1 MWLLI
6 AFLAVGFGEAVGQV
20 VLIRELIV
28 NFQGNELSLGIILA
42 CWLLMMGLGSWLLGR
57 IARRFSAEPST
68 FVITILIYA
77 ILLPCQVFLARGVN
91 SLIGVEAG
99 EIAGLGS
106 ILLASL
112 IVLTPLCLL
121 HGLQFPYACRILSAQ
136 RGVASF
142 QVGRVYVAEAIG
154 TMVGGIL
161 ITYLLVHYLNHL
173 EIAALTVFLN
183 LAAGL
188 LLLRPLSSVRF
199 LLRKVA
205 VGILCLLAISLMA
218 TGSLGRLDFL
228 SSQWQW
234 QGHDLVSVENSVYQ
248 NIAVTRR
255 GDQFNFFANGMLVFT
270 APVPD
275 ITSIEEL
282 AHLPLLHHPAPRNV
296 LVVGGGMGG
305 LLEEVVRHPVQ
316 SVVYIEPDPRMIGM
330 ATAHLPWNPLE
341 DARISVEYTDG
352 RFFIERTDRRFDVVL
367 MNLPPPST
375 LQVNRFYTVEFFEAV
390 RGILEDDG
398 IFAFG
403 MLSSDAYL
411 SEEML
416 TLNRA
421 LYSTLTEVFPE
432 VLVIPNGL
440 SVLVASSEPS
450 LHQLDSSEIAA
461 RLQERE
467 LETRLLTTHY
477 IEYKLSPERI
487 SRLAG
492 YLDEP
497 GEINRDRR
505 PVSTFHSLAL
515 WNAMFYPQLKGVLSL
530 MMTVQMWWF
539 LPPLL
544 LLVLPAVRAATRRQ
558 TTLYPVG
565 LGLFSTG
572 FAGMTCSMVLLFAF
586 QVSHGHL
593 YQKIGILLAAFMLGA
608 ALGGWMMNRS
618 MDRVSG
624 DLQLYRRIVLAV
636 AVYAGLLP
644 WLILLS
650 EGLSSV
656 PGELP
661 YSLLNLTAGLL
672 TGLLFPLA
680 GRICLK
686 EEAGVAPVVGLIYA
700 ADLWGAVLG
709 ALLASVFLI
718 PILGVSQTCI
728 LAGLVS
734 IVSYGVLIFSSRVPR

>member
-183 LAAGL
+183 LAAGI

-199 LLRKVA
+199 LLRKIA
-205 VGILCLLAISLMA
+205 VGILCLLAIFLMA
-218 TGSLGRLDFL
+218 TDSLGRLDFL

-248 NIAVTRR
+248 NIAVTRK
-255 GDQFNFFANGMLVFT
+255 GEQLNFFANGMLLFT

-316 SVVYIEPDPRMIGM
+316 SVVYIEPDPKMIGM
-330 ATAHLPWNPLE
+330 AMAHLPRNPLE

-440 SVLVASSEPS
+440 SVLVASSEPA

-477 IEYKLSPERI
+477 VEYKLSPERI

-497 GEINRDRR
+497 GEMNRDRR

-618 MDRVSG
+618 MDRLSG

-644 WLILLS
+644 WLISLS
-650 EGLSSV
+650 EGLSSM